1 MAERTAGDGGECHG
15 CGGDATAVDSA
26 TKDYDISMAKIM
38 NMKVRYPWDYE
49 AIHSPQSRAA
59 FKTALAVRSG

>member
-1 MAERTAGDGGECHG
+1 
-15 CGGDATAVDSA
+15 
-26 TKDYDISMAKIM
+26 M

>member
-1 MAERTAGDGGECHG
+1 MTNQFTHLKERDTVHHEP
-15 CGGDATAVDSA
+15 TRE
-26 TKDYDISMAKIM
+26 SMAKIM